1 MTFTQ
6 KLNSTIDENDSLLCI
21 GLDVDLEKIPT
32 SLKNNPAPL
41 FIFNKAI
48 IDATHDLVCAYKPNS
63 AFYEAYGPK
72 GIEQLKQTA
81 DYIHQNYPNIPII
94 LDAKRGDIGN
104 TNNGYTSSIF
114 DYLGMDAVTLHPY
127 FGQESLRPFLARED
141 KGLIILCRSSNPGAG
156 EFQDLMT
163 DGKPVYQ
170 HVAKEVVE
178 KWNDK
183 NNCLLMVGATY
194 PEEMEMVRKIAG
206 PDMAFLVPGIGAQ
219 GGDIGEAVKA
229 GLGANKRGLIIS
241 STRDIIYASSDDDFA
256 EAARKRAIEVRDEIN
271 QYRGENS

>member
-1 MTFTQ
+1 MTFIQ
-6 KLNSTIDENDSLLCI
+6 KLSAVVDKNDSLLCI
-21 GLDVDLEKIPT
+21 GLDVDLDKIPAT
-32 SLKNNPAPL
+32 LKNEGTPL
-41 FIFNKAI
+41 FVFNKAI

-63 AFYEAYGPK
+63 AFYEAYGPE

-81 DYIHQNYPNIPII
+81 DYIHQNHPNIPII

-127 FGQESLRPFLARED
+127 FGRESLQPFLDRED
-141 KGLIILCRSSNPGAG
+141 KGIIILCRSSNPGAG
-156 EFQDLMT
+156 EFQDLIT

-194 PEEMEMVRKIAG
+194 PEEMKIVRKIAG
-206 PDMAFLVPGIGAQ
+206 PEMAFLVPGIGAQ
-219 GGDIGEAVKA
+219 GGDIGAAVKA
-229 GLGANKRGLIIS
+229 GIGANKKGLIINS
-241 STRDIIYASSDDDFA
+241 ARDIIYASGGDDFA
-256 EAARKRAIEVRDEIN
+256 EAARNRATEVRDEIN
-271 QYRGENS
+271 KYRK